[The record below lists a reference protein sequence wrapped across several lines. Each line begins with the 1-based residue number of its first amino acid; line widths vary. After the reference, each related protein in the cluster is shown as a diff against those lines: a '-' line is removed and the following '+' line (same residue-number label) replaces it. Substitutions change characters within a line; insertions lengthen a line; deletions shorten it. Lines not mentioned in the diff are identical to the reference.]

1 MAASAASGSAFGSH
15 KQHGANQQPQAP
27 YNQVKV
33 ITVDKHFLIS
43 NRSSHTSAFSAIA
56 ELVRAKLCLSQL
68 ACTPLQ
74 SCTVLQSLAQRRC
87 NRQMQQICQ

>member
-15 KQHGANQQPQAP
+15 KQHGANQQAQTP

-43 NRSSHTSAFSAIA
+43 N
-56 ELVRAKLCLSQL
+56 
-68 ACTPLQ
+68 
-74 SCTVLQSLAQRRC
+74 
-87 NRQMQQICQ
+87 